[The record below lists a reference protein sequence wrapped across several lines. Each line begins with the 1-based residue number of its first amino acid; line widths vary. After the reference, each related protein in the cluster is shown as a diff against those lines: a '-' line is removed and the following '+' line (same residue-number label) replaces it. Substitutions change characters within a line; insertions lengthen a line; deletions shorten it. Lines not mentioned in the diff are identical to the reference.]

1 MAEEQ
6 GKPPRRRRSPSG
18 RGAEAAGRPKDG
30 EGDTDGHGHGYG
42 DGDDGHGQHPD
53 EAVGA
58 HAAFVAAHFGGGAE
72 ATPDLLDRA
81 IEVWQQLPGAVVR
94 GAPLIR
100 PNRPDRPATDAG
112 DETR

>member
-6 GKPPRRRRSPSG
+6 GKPPRKRRPPSR
-18 RGAEAAGRPKDG
+18 RGAEAAKQSKDG
-30 EGDTDGHGHGYG
+30 YDDDGGHGE
-42 DGDDGHGQHPD
+42 HPD

-72 ATPDLLDRA
+72 ATPELLDRA
-81 IEVWQQLPGAVVR
+81 IDVWQRLPGAVVR

-100 PNRPDRPATDAG
+100 PNRPVRPDRPATDSG
-112 DETR
+112 NETR